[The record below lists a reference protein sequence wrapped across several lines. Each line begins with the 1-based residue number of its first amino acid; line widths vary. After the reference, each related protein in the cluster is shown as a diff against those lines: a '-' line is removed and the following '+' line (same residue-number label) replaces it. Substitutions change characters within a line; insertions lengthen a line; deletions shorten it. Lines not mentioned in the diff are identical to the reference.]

1 MNPVEELIIFDK
13 TNQKMAPSPILTQSF
28 SKRKLI
34 NQKIHDKFVEMCLNS
49 TVHGVS
55 NIARTKNIVMKYIWI
70 LAFFL
75 FSSFAAILITI
86 SIFDFFEYNVNT
98 NIQVINQ
105 IPTDFPA
112 ISICNLNTFKTSD
125 PNIHRLLNKVLINY
139 NDSAVTNGP
148 PPLVFKSASRILRTY
163 ISNMTDENK
172 KKFGIQIEEML
183 ISAFFNGVSV
193 GPRNF
198 TWYYDFEFGNCYMFN
213 GDEANILKSGKN
225 GRKGGLQLELYVGN
239 SSEQEAFVDRRGFR
253 LLIHNQ
259 TDVKPYLDEDGIDVS
274 PGFVSNIAIKR
285 TFYSKLAYPF
295 SNCIDDKKNTN
306 PYKTI
311 PKNIIFSK
319 LNIKRYSQRLCQHLV
334 YQWLLH
340 SYCGCLDPS
349 FETKFV
355 KNPKFCNTPTQIICS
370 DYVFS
375 KFYSTTKL
383 TYLDYC
389 PIGIIIF

>member
-1 MNPVEELIIFDK
+1 MNPVGEAIILDK
-13 TNQKMAPSPILTQSF
+13 INQKMESSSRSNQSQSF
-28 SKRKLI
+28 SKRRLI
-34 NQKIHDKFVEMCLNS
+34 KQKIHDKFYDMCLNS

-55 NIARTKNIVMKYIWI
+55 NIAKSENIVMKYIWI
-70 LAFFL
+70 IAFFS

-125 PNIHRLLNKVLINY
+125 KNIHRLLNKVLINY

-172 KKFGIQIEEML
+172 KKYGIQIEEML

-193 GPRNF
+193 GPNNF

-213 GDEANILKSGKN
+213 GNESNILKSGKN
-225 GRKGGLQLELYVGN
+225 GRKGGLQLELYAGN
-239 SSEQEAFVDRRGFR
+239 STEQEAFVDRRGFR

-259 TDVKPYLDEDGIDVS
+259 TDVRPYLEEDGIDVS

-285 TFYSKLAYPF
+285 TFYSKLPNPF
-295 SNCIDDKKNTN
+295 SSCINDKEDTN

-349 FETKFV
+349 FESKFV

-375 KFYSTTKL
+375 KFYSTAKL

-389 PIGIIIF
+389 PIGI